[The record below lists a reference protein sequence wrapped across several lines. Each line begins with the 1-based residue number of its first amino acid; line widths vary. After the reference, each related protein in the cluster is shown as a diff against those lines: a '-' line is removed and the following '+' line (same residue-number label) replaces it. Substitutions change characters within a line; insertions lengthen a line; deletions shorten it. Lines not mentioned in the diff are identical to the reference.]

1 MVDRWNPWTF
11 TAPIAAKLETSSV
24 RPITAYPVP
33 PSHMQERQYVL
44 EMAIRVACL
53 WQHAWRA
60 YGNTRGLPM
69 PIRVAC
75 LCQYAWRAY
84 ANTRGLPMATRVACL
99 CQYAWRAYANTRG
112 VPRRAAPSVVVNW
125 ATGPASHRLQ
135 TAARAP
141 AVIGR
146 CVSRAPAETRL
157 HHIGS
162 ATPHEIVV

>member
-1 MVDRWNPWTF
+1 MLVWIPWWIGGTPGPSLPLSLRNLRPQVCDPSQPTPCLPLICKRGNTYWRW
-11 TAPIAAKLETSSV
+11 
-24 RPITAYPVP
+24 
-33 PSHMQERQYVL
+33 QY
-44 EMAIRVACL
+44 
-53 WQHAWRA
+53 AWLA
-60 YGNTRGLPM
+60 YGNTRGVPM
-69 PIRVAC
+69 AIRVAC

>member
-60 YGNTRGLPM
+60 YANTRGVPM

-75 LCQYAWRAY
+75 L
-84 ANTRGLPMATRVACL
+84 
-99 CQYAWRAYANTRG
+99 
-112 VPRRAAPSVVVNW
+112 AAPR
-125 ATGPASHRLQ
+125 PASSS
-135 TAARAP
+135 
-141 AVIGR
+141 IGQR
-146 CVSRAPAETRL
+146 DLP
-157 HHIGS
+157 HIDYKL
-162 ATPHEIVV
+162 PPEHLP

>member
-60 YGNTRGLPM
+60 YANTRGVPM

-75 LCQYAWRAY
+75 LWQH
-84 ANTRGLPMATRVACL
+84 
-99 CQYAWRAYANTRG
+99 AWRAYANTRG
-112 VPRRAAPSVVVNW
+112 VPMPIRVACLAAPR
-125 ATGPASHRLQ
+125 PASSS
-135 TAARAP
+135 
-141 AVIGR
+141 IGQR
-146 CVSRAPAETRL
+146 DLP
-157 HHIGS
+157 HIDYKL
-162 ATPHEIVV
+162 PPEHLP